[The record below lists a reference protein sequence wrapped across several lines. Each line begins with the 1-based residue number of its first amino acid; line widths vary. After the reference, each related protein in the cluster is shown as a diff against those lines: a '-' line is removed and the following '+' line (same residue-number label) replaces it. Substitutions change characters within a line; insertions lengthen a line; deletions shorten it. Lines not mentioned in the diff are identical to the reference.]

1 MTFFCWPVYFIRFN
15 LIYRIKKENER
26 FLSENLVLFNFKEY
40 FFETPYLQNAP
51 YPHGVQHASSPSAD
65 LPLPSSLD
73 VIYLRPLGWMLY
85 NLGFLCFIWSKF
97 TSTRHENKPIFPH
110 DVMKF
115 YIMNF
120 IWKFQWKFI
129 PTVLTPQ
136 IINYQK
142 YHSHLPRHTFLWN

>member
-1 MTFFCWPVYFIRFN
+1 MRGSYQIISFYSTWKKAFSKPRIGRLPPTLMASNMRPVHRLISLYPQVWTSFI
-15 LIYRIKKENER
+15 YD
-26 FLSENLVLFNFKEY
+26 
-40 FFETPYLQNAP
+40 PY
-51 YPHGVQHASSPSAD
+51 
-65 LPLPSSLD
+65 
-73 VIYLRPLGWMLY
+73 GWMLY

-136 IINYQK
+136 IIYNQK
-142 YHSHLPRHTFLWN
+142 YHSHLPRHIFLWS